1 MKYAAAVILSTVAL
15 YLALMLATGC
25 GDPLR
30 TAFSLGVAAR
40 KAADAACKPVVAVCV
55 AKRDAVCAPLKVCQ
69 AKRDALYP
77 LLERYQSGVAGL
89 VEARTQ
95 LEAMGVRP

>member
-1 MKYAAAVILSTVAL
+1 MKYAVAVILSTVAL
-15 YLALMLATGC
+15 YLSLMFATGC

-40 KAADAACKPVVAVCV
+40 KAADVACKPVVAACV
-55 AKRDAVCAPLKVCQ
+55 AKKDATCTALKTCQ

-77 LLERYQSGVAGL
+77 LLEKYQSGVAGL

-95 LEAMGVRP
+95 LEAMGAKP